1 MTETLHFTRARLR
14 RDASVRSL
22 LPLLGLHEGLRPSVS
37 HALVWSL
44 FSDATDRQRDF
55 LYREAGDG
63 AVYIL
68 SARPPQDRHALFDLD
83 SKPYAL
89 DLQVGDRLAFSL
101 RANPV
106 IRRRVEG
113 RKHSAKDDVVM
124 RAVYRSDGRSSRR
137 AIREDA
143 IAEQGAAWL
152 RRVGGRAG
160 FDPIGDRLNVD
171 GYRQH
176 RLPRPRAKPV
186 RFATLDF
193 DGVLTITEPDL
204 FAASVA
210 RGFGAARAFG
220 CGLMLLRRA

>member
-1 MTETLHFTRARLR
+1 MTGSLHFTRARLR

-37 HALVWSL
+37 HALIWSL
-44 FSDATDRQRDF
+44 FSDAADRQRDF

-89 DLQVGDRLAFSL
+89 DLQAGDRLAFSL

-113 RKHSAKDDVVM
+113 RKHSVKDDVVM
-124 RAVYRSDGRSSRR
+124 RAVYRSDGQPTRR
-137 AIREDA
+137 AVREDA
-143 IAEQGAAWL
+143 VVEQGAAWL
-152 RRVGGRAG
+152 RRVGARAG
-160 FDPIGDRLNVD
+160 FDPLGDRLTVD

-176 RLPRPRAKPV
+176 RLPRPRARPI

-193 DGVLTITEPDL
+193 EGVLAVTEPNR
-204 FAASVA
+204 FATSVA
-210 RGFGAARAFG
+210 SGFGAARAFG